1 MNVFVNFVNK
11 KSVIEK
17 KKKKKT
23 VRKKR
28 LPCRNKYS
36 LEYEIPKK
44 KKKKNHCW
52 VHVELS

>member
-17 KKKKKT
+17 KKKT
-23 VRKKR
+23 VWKKR